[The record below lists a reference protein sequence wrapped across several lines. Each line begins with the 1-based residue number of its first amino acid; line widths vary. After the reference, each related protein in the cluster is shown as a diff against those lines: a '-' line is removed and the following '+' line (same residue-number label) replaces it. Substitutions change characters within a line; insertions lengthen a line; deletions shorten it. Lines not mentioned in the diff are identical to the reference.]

1 MTVMCP
7 LCVRARDDEVFV
19 IVPSLCVVFVCVC
32 GLCVCVVFVCV
43 CGLCVCV
50 WSLCMCVVYACRF
63 NSRVVP
69 VSTLALQNET
79 VHRIIQMSRYR

>member
-1 MTVMCP
+1 MCV
-7 LCVRARDDEVFV
+7 CDDELFV
-19 IVPSLCVVFVCVC
+19 IVPSLCVVFVCVCGLFVCVVFVCVC

-43 CGLCVCV
+43 CV
-50 WSLCMCVVYACRF
+50 WSLCVCVVYACRF